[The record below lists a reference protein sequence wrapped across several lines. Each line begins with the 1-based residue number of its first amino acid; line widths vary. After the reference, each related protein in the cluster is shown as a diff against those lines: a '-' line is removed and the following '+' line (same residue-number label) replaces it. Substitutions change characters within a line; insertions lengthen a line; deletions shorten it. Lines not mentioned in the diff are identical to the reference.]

1 MMLLRTIKLHRSQD
15 EQRGEKPTKGRL
27 KLTLEYCTLFKYPHS
42 FFYFIKMHK
51 KCPKRLLWFFRK
63 GVIFCAEKKRGVDHV
78 ARYWKGR
85 TVLSDSNMLV

>member
-1 MMLLRTIKLHRSQD
+1 
-15 EQRGEKPTKGRL
+15 
-27 KLTLEYCTLFKYPHS
+27 
-42 FFYFIKMHK
+42 MHK